1 MHLRLCLFSGLIVAS
16 VRMCVCMH
24 ACWIIFR
31 GLDKILL
38 ALDGWMPLLKT
49 MSQSSFSPQNLV
61 GQLTDVY
68 WKLPKYIRALSAVQ
82 NPPAMQ
88 ELRETWVLS
97 LGQKDPPGGG
107 HGNPLQCPCL
117 GNPMDRGAWWATLH
131 RVAKCWIQLKRPEH
145 AWTRYIVT
153 LLDSS
158 DTAVIKTVM
167 IFACPH
173 GTWHNFQNLAAAWL
187 MWLKWVCSWSLNPV
201 GNFLL

>member
-1 MHLRLCLFSGLIVAS
+1 MSFQWLDSCVC
-16 VRMCVCMH
+16 VCVCVCVCMH

-88 ELRETWVLS
+88 ELRETWVLF
-97 LGQKDPPGGG
+97 LGQKDPLEEGMEPHSSVLAWEIPWTEEPGGQHSIG
-107 HGNPLQCPCL
+107 LQSVGYNWSDL
-117 GNPMDRGAWWATLH
+117 STHEQSILSLFLTL
-131 RVAKCWIQLKRPEH
+131 VIQQWSKQSLSLP
-145 AWTRYIVT
+145 V
-153 LLDSS
+153 
-158 DTAVIKTVM
+158 
-167 IFACPH
+167 
-173 GTWHNFQNLAAAWL
+173 L
-187 MWLKWVCSWSLNPV
+187 MEPGIISRT
-201 GNFLL
+201 